1 MLDIERVKGLLNYMK
16 KKMDFWTIEIATKFK
31 DKEHL
36 EKLQKDIIDKFYYE
50 CNYKHKDYMAQVVVG
65 VSNINSHYIIGTY
78 NLRTGQKGRPKK
90 EKDFLEETG
99 LTKIVYGSKEKNW
112 HIHIFALSEP
122 SETLARIIKNYID
135 KNWDVDVS
143 YKKFTDDED
152 NDIDIGMLF
161 YITEQSD
168 SLLFYGSSDK
178 RFKYSFKQLYEENVK
193 RYSNLKFNKKYLV
206 NEEYREQEDKK
217 FNDMLDY
224 FNTFYNEEKKK
235 NKELAYKETTRRRKI
250 AERYDEINRRKIINK
265 VRKNCSSKKEE
276 YISII
281 RV

>member
-1 MLDIERVKGLLNYMK
+1 MK
-16 KKMDFWTIEIATKFK
+16 RKMDFWTIEIATKFK

-90 EKDFLEETG
+90 EKDFLEETD
-99 LTKIVYGSKEKNW
+99 LTKIVYGSKEKDW

-193 RYSNLKFNKKYLV
+193 RYSNLKFNKKYS
-206 NEEYREQEDKK
+206 NDEMYREKADKK
-217 FNDMLDY
+217 YNEMLKY
-224 FNTFYNEEKKK
+224 FSQFYSEEKKTK
-235 NKELAYKETTRRRKI
+235 KEKKYKEKARIRKI
-250 AERYDEINRRKIINK
+250 AERYEEMEKNGKVNK
-265 VRKNCSSKKEE
+265 VRKNSSNKKEE
-276 YISII
+276 YAGFIK
-281 RV
+281 V

>member
-1 MLDIERVKGLLNYMK
+1 MLDIERVKRLLNYMK
-16 KKMDFWTIEIATKFK
+16 RKMDFWTIEIATKFK

-78 NLRTGQKGRPKK
+78 NLRTGQKARPKK
-90 EKDFLEETG
+90 EKDFLEETD
-99 LTKIVYGSKEKNW
+99 LTKIVYGSKEKDW

-193 RYSNLKFNKKYLV
+193 RYSNLKFNKKYS
-206 NEEYREQEDKK
+206 NDEMYREKADKK
-217 FNDMLDY
+217 YNEMLKY
-224 FNTFYNEEKKK
+224 FSQFYSEEKKAK
-235 NKELAYKETTRRRKI
+235 KEKKYKEKARIRKI
-250 AERYDEINRRKIINK
+250 AERYEEMKKMEKLIKFGKIAVIK
-265 VRKNCSSKKEE
+265 KKNMQGL
-276 YISII
+276 
-281 RV
+281 